1 MGERDEDEILL
12 PPGSTFRVVDYQVL
26 VGGLRVIKLRHIG
39 TWVSEEIYHRPEIE
53 VRFLKN
59 VRHFFW
65 LQILSKVRSIWAS
78 LVDLRSGA

>member
-59 VRHFFW
+59 LMIVLGCEENPFPKESAHSSF
-65 LQILSKVRSIWAS
+65 
-78 LVDLRSGA
+78 